1 MHTHLAI
8 EPIKNLLQNCE
19 KSSVPPLSVFSTSRR
34 RLALIKSRELTIT
47 RIQSFI
53 VPSKEDLGS
62 ARKAAVLG
70 STTDAKS
77 SLMVIAGVS
86 VVPRGSVIPDD
97 ILDAASQSSSGFSR
111 SSRYE
116 V

>member
-86 VVPRGSVIPDD
+86 VVPRGSAIPTNPVNSTNYPTNA
-97 ILDAASQSSSGFSR
+97 LQSA
-111 SSRYE
+111 E
-116 V
+116 VY